1 VPPLGCISMKKIAL
15 KTQFYIGTACILLLF
30 CAGVS
35 TFEYLYLKKMVANS
49 IYKETEIYLA
59 AAEASRTYV
68 KDILRPSMKKML
80 FPGQFHLPSM
90 STSFVTRNIMN
101 RIQEQFPEFRYIRA
115 ANNPRNPINQA
126 DGFELKM
133 LQWFTDNKDEEQW
146 SGIVKKNSKSF
157 YARLKPIYAEK
168 GCLYCHGTPG
178 DAPQELKNI
187 YGTSSGYGYLV
198 GNIVAVESIYIP
210 VDVAFVR
217 IKEKVWWDFLLV
229 VFSFF
234 VLFGLMYILFN
245 NTVVS
250 QLKGLLTTF
259 KNIPGK
265 DEHLAKDARLES
277 ADEIGQLRKEF
288 ENVASHLKQI
298 HEELKASE
306 KKYRSLFETSQDT
319 IFICDADTRII
330 DINEAGL
337 KLFKFVNRAEA
348 LAVELFYQLFW
359 DARDAAALFATI
371 QQKGFAKEREYNMV
385 DRDGK
390 RMHVMITANVRID
403 DNGMPC
409 GFEGMLRDV
418 TEKRR
423 LARYLSRAEKMSSI
437 GQLAAGVAHEINNP
451 LGVIDCYANLIRK
464 ESQPDS
470 QTIKDIEI
478 IKKHTLQC
486 KSVVEDLLNFA
497 RVSEPKM
504 VQADINACIEGV
516 LSVVERQMN
525 KENITVRRK
534 FSPDIPLITM
544 DVQKMKQVFMNLIM
558 NAGQAIEKNGLITI
572 VTEFQ
577 KKDKLVAIHIED
589 TGCGISKKDIG
600 RIFDPFFTTK
610 GVGRGTGLG
619 LSVSYGIVEQHRGQ
633 IHVKNAQGKGSIFT
647 IILPATATVNNKII
661 YS

>member
-1 VPPLGCISMKKIAL
+1 
-15 KTQFYIGTACILLLF
+15 
-30 CAGVS
+30 
-35 TFEYLYLKKMVANS
+35 
-49 IYKETEIYLA
+49 
-59 AAEASRTYV
+59 
-68 KDILRPSMKKML
+68 
-80 FPGQFHLPSM
+80 
-90 STSFVTRNIMN
+90 
-101 RIQEQFPEFRYIRA
+101 
-115 ANNPRNPINQA
+115 
-126 DGFELKM
+126 
-133 LQWFTDNKDEEQW
+133 
-146 SGIVKKNSKSF
+146 
-157 YARLKPIYAEK
+157 
-168 GCLYCHGTPG
+168 
-178 DAPQELKNI
+178 APQELKNI
-187 YGTSSGYGYLV
+187 YGAGKGYGYVV
-198 GNIVAVESIYIP
+198 GDIVAVESIYIP

-217 IKEKVWWDFLLV
+217 IKEKVWWDFILGA
-229 VFSFF
+229 FSFF
-234 VLFGLMYILFN
+234 ILFGLLYILFN

-259 KNIPGK
+259 RNIPGK
-265 DEHLAKDARLES
+265 DEHLAKDAKPES

-288 ENVASHLKQI
+288 ENVASYLKQI

-319 IFICDADTRII
+319 IFICDVDTRII

-337 KLFKFVNRAEA
+337 KLFKFVNRTEA
-348 LAVELFYQLFW
+348 LAVESFYQLFW

-371 QQKGFAKEREYNMV
+371 QQKGFAKEREYNVV

-409 GFEGMLRDV
+409 GFEGTLRDV

-423 LARYLSRAEKMSSI
+423 LARYLAQAEKMSSI

-451 LGVIDCYANLIRK
+451 LGVIECYANLIRK
-464 ESQPDS
+464 ESRPDS
-470 QTIKDIEI
+470 QAIKDIEI

-504 VQADINACIEGV
+504 VKADINACIEGV

-525 KENITVRRK
+525 KENIAVQRK

-558 NAGQAIEKNGLITI
+558 NAGQAIEKDGVITI

-577 KKDKLVAIHIED
+577 QKDKLVAIHIED
-589 TGCGISKKDIG
+589 TGCGIAKKDVDQ
-600 RIFDPFFTTK
+600 IFDPFFTTK
-610 GVGRGTGLG
+610 GVGSGTGLG
-619 LSVSYGIVEQHRGQ
+619 LSVSYGIIEQHGGQ

-647 IILPATATVNNKII
+647 IILPATNTENNKIA